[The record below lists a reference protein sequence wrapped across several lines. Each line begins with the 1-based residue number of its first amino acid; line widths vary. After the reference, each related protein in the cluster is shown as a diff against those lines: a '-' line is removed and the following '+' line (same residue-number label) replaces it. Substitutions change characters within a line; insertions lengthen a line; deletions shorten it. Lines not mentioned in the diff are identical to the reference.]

1 MTFVSYYLVGF
12 LKSMG
17 WPRKLGFPLLRKNV
31 VDAFA
36 IRMAIETMVQFAMVL
51 GAKRPDIAIRIIA
64 DIVRQRDSK
73 KKSAAELWEWLNPI
87 AIVAAHSEVSPSKAI
102 ARFFCSDKDMSIL
115 LGDAPSQNFVP
126 EDFVTSE
133 TISVC
138 SNLPFAQ
145 ALVWGIEH
153 PQEALTAFEDE
164 RRKYSEKLPE
174 MISSGLKLDP
184 PYTCPTS
191 DDVCKSMQ
199 ELISSYQNEVRS
211 LCTVPQDLL
220 ALPSVAQRIT
230 DLEDI

>member
-1 MTFVSYYLVGF
+1 
-12 LKSMG
+12 MG
-17 WPRKLGFPLLRKNV
+17 WPRKVGFPLLRKNV
-31 VDAFA
+31 VDAFV
-36 IRMAIETMVQFAMVL
+36 IRMAIEAMVKFAVVL

-64 DIVRQRDSK
+64 DIFRQRDSK
-73 KKSAAELWEWLNPI
+73 KTTAAELWERQNPT
-87 AIVAAHSEVSPSKAI
+87 AIVAAHPEVSPAEAI
-102 ARFFCSDKDMSIL
+102 ARFFCSDKDMAIL

-133 TISVC
+133 TISFY
-138 SNLPFAQ
+138 STLPFAK

-164 RRKYSEKLPE
+164 RRKYSEKLPD

-211 LCTVPQDLL
+211 LSNVPQDLL
-220 ALPSVAQRIT
+220 DLPSVAQRIT
-230 DLEDI
+230 DRGL